1 MVTLTD
7 CPDNTMGVFSNKAH
21 CWKNVVSTNTVLR
34 LCFRTLCSTDDLPRK
49 SEAHC
54 YTLEYIV
61 FRMAQSEPSSGVK
74 GKAIYNKN
82 LSNWFD
88 SFLAGPV
95 LGEHN

>member
-1 MVTLTD
+1 MKPNALYKSA
-7 CPDNTMGVFSNKAH
+7 NTNHFVGWIGSSVSVLAMRLLVLECKVYGNIY
-21 CWKNVVSTNTVLR
+21 VVH
-34 LCFRTLCSTDDLPRK
+34 DK
-49 SEAHC
+49 SI
-54 YTLEYIV
+54 YTLSYIV

>member
-1 MVTLTD
+1 MCSHLNRLIEAILMRSHYTIININTL
-7 CPDNTMGVFSNKAH
+7 S
-21 CWKNVVSTNTVLR
+21 
-34 LCFRTLCSTDDLPRK
+34 
-49 SEAHC
+49 
-54 YTLEYIV
+54 YIV

-82 LSNWFD
+82 LSNLFD